1 MPPVHPVKNA
11 KYKTKP
17 NAKKQKY
24 KIQKVKYKYQVS
36 PGDGGTYLC
45 LATYAD
51 SPFKAEV
58 EVSVFSEYP
67 LSFS

>member
-1 MPPVHPVKNA
+1 MQNKN
-11 KYKTKP
+11 T
-17 NAKKQKY
+17 
-24 KIQKVKYKYQVS
+24 KYQVS
-36 PGDGGTYLC
+36 PEDGGTYLC

-67 LSFS
+67 PSSFLLTVAH